1 MANLF
6 SSAVHLPLTGAH
18 GMSRR
23 VSVEIAV
30 SHSQSKADDPV
41 SFLPDDLRLSTDAGE
56 GFPRGSYCGRS

>member
-1 MANLF
+1 
-6 SSAVHLPLTGAH
+6 
-18 GMSRR
+18 MSRR